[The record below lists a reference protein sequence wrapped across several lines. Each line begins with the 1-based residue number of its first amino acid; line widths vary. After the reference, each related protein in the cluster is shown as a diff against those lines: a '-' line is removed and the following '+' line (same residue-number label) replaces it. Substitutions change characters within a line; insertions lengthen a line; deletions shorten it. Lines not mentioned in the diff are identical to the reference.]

1 MKDNPWQTVWAP
13 NVNFPW
19 SGSVAQRIEPNT
31 NWFFGAIDPD
41 AGDARM
47 EKKAFEK
54 ASYGRQLGLITDIL
68 LALAAESTKIDRSE
82 DSSLSRLTK
91 ISDEIEKIKKEEA
104 SSTADTIEE
113 RLKWL
118 KRTNKLEYELLS
130 SKIRSILS
138 DTTGL

>member
-19 SGSVAQRIEPNT
+19 SGSVAQKIEPNT
-31 NWFFGAIDPD
+31 SWFFGAIDPD

-54 ASYGRQLGLITDIL
+54 ASYGRQLGLITEIL
-68 LALAAESTKIDRSE
+68 IELAKESTKIDSSE
-82 DSSLSRLTK
+82 GSPLFRLTEIK
-91 ISDEIEKIKKEEA
+91 DAIDEIKKNEA
-104 SSTADTIEE
+104 SSTADNIEE

-118 KRTNKLEYELLS
+118 KKTNKLEYELLS

-138 DTTGL
+138 DTTGQ